1 MRYLTL
7 LLVIFTVFYA
17 CKEPLPEY
25 KTTSADAI
33 RVNQIGY
40 YPEAPKKAIITDSVQ
55 TTTFY
60 LVDQQTQKVVF
71 EDILSEQHIWNLA
84 GETVRI
90 ADFSM
95 FKTPG
100 NYSLYIKDLGYSY
113 PFEIKKE
120 VLSDVFTAS
129 VKALYYQRAST
140 SLEKQY
146 AGTWNRNAGH
156 PDTLVTFHPSSGSI
170 GTLSSPGGWYDAG
183 DFGKYVINGAYP
195 LGQMM
200 TLYEQYPSVLPD
212 HSLTIP
218 ESGNTIPDILDE
230 FKYELDWLLTM
241 QDEDGGVFFK
251 LTTKRFSG
259 MVLPEKTNNERF
271 IIGKGTASSLDL
283 AGVAAKGYRLYKN
296 IDSTYANYCLASAKR
311 AWEWSKEHP
320 NNTYKNPE
328 DIFTGEYG
336 DVNFS
341 QEWYWAAAELYL
353 STGEQEYEKYLKEH
367 PIPLKSYKGGSW
379 DTYMKYIAAFALIDQ
394 SKDVTLVG
402 SLKKDIIQAADT
414 LVTITKSNDYFQPIT
429 VFNWGSNSD
438 VLNAAM
444 IIAQAY
450 RITNQP
456 KYLTTVQEITD
467 YIFGKNATGYSFVT
481 GHGDKTP
488 MFIHHRQSAG
498 DGIEMPVPG
507 FISGGPNSS
516 KQDRSEVSYPDNTF
530 PMNSWVDQTPS
541 YASNEICLNWNSA
554 AVYILGFL
562 EQESN

>member
-1 MRYLTL
+1 MRYLAFL
-7 LLVIFTVFYA
+7 LAIFTIFYA
-17 CKEPLPEY
+17 CKQPLPEY
-25 KTTSADAI
+25 TTTAADGI
-33 RVNQIGY
+33 RINQIGY
-40 YPEAPKKAIITDSVQ
+40 YPDASKKAIITDSVN

-60 LVDQQTQKVVF
+60 LVDQQTHKTIF
-71 EDILSEQHIWNLA
+71 EGTLSKQYTWDLA

-90 ADFSM
+90 ADFTT

-100 NYSLYIKDLGYSY
+100 NFSVYIEGLGYSY
-113 PFEIKKE
+113 PFEIQKK
-120 VLSDVFTAS
+120 VLADAFKAS
-129 VKALYYQRAST
+129 MKSLYYQRAST
-140 SLEKQY
+140 PLEKQY

-156 PDTLVTFHPSSGSI
+156 PDTLVTFHPSSGRT

-200 TLYEQYPSVLPD
+200 TLYEQYPTVLPD
-212 HSLTIP
+212 QSLTIP
-218 ESGNTIPDILDE
+218 ESGNAIPDILDE

-251 LTTKRFSG
+251 LTTKRFTG
-259 MVLPEKTNNERF
+259 MVLPEKTNDERF

-283 AGVAAKGYRLYKN
+283 AGVAAKGYRLYKD
-296 IDSTYANYCLASAKR
+296 IDSTYAKQCLASAKK

-320 NNTYKNPE
+320 TNAFKNPE

-336 DVNFS
+336 DTNFS
-341 QEWYWAAAELYL
+341 QERYWAAAELYL
-353 STGEQEYEKYLKEH
+353 STGEQEYETYLKEH
-367 PIPLKSYKGGSW
+367 PVSLKSYKGGSW

-394 SKDVTLVG
+394 SKDAALVD
-402 SLKKDIIQAADT
+402 SLQKDIIQAADN
-414 LVTITKSNDYFQPIT
+414 LVTLAKTNDYFQPIT

-450 RITNQP
+450 RITKQP
-456 KYLTTVQEITD
+456 KYLTAVQGITD
-467 YIFGKNATGYSFVT
+467 YVFGKNATGYSFIT
-481 GHGDKTP
+481 GLGDKPP

-507 FISGGPNSS
+507 FISGGPNFA
-516 KQDRSEVSYPDNTF
+516 KQDHTEVTYPDNAS
-530 PMNSWVDQTPS
+530 PMNSWADQIPS

-554 AVYILGFL
+554 AVYVLGFL